1 MRRWKKRVRLKKEHA
16 KLYVIL
22 VALILIQWYFCLTGG
37 FAWRIGWWRKPML
50 QISGINWKTFD
61 DKSCSLR
68 YPITQL
74 GLWEFRW
81 LAVWGPWLCS
91 LGEFWKW
98 KCKIVVKWQ
107 RKSQKIK
114 FLGGGKIHS
123 EEIYKIWVTQV
134 DLMSKAS
141 SNQKSK
147 SCDAFYEKSQ
157 ISWMLN
163 FIKSIFCIYCNQF
176 LFSFFNCNF

>member
-1 MRRWKKRVRLKKEHA
+1 MSRWKKRVRLKKEHT

-22 VALILIQWYFCLTGG
+22 VAFILIQRYFCLTDG
-37 FAWRIGWWRKPML
+37 FAWSIGWWRKPML
-50 QISGINWKTFD
+50 QISRINWKTSD
-61 DKSCSLR
+61 DKFCSLR
-68 YPITQL
+68 YPITHL

-107 RKSQKIK
+107 RNSQKIK

-123 EEIYKIWVTQV
+123 EEIYKIWVTQEG
-134 DLMSKAS
+134 LMSKAS
-141 SNQKSK
+141 SNKKSK
-147 SCDAFYEKSQ
+147 SCEEKQ
-157 ISWMLN
+157 TMKVLA
-163 FIKSIFCIYCNQF
+163 CIYFCMSF
-176 LFSFFNCNF
+176 ILLAMLFRTNVSMCLA